1 MLFQCA
7 TFRGLCR
14 VPSVYLC
21 RCVDGG
27 QATWLVTNE
36 NAHTGQSPFSLSP
49 LCFAANNT
57 QESRLVVQNFNPLFG
72 ALGKRQKKT
81 RTIGRSWRGV
91 WKITSARRR
100 FVPHGLGLNMC
111 GWLPTGY
118 ASLVLLAPRNLL
130 TRENSQWAPTTTLYF
145 RA

>member
-1 MLFQCA
+1 LLFQCA

-72 ALGKRQKKT
+72 ALGKRQKKHAADWSFME
-81 RTIGRSWRGV
+81 RCLENNLGPQTICSSWPRIKYV
-91 WKITSARRR
+91 W
-100 FVPHGLGLNMC
+100 
-111 GWLPTGY
+111 
-118 ASLVLLAPRNLL
+118 LAPDGLCFIGSSCSSEPPDSRERPMGADDHPLL
-130 TRENSQWAPTTTLYF
+130 
-145 RA
+145 